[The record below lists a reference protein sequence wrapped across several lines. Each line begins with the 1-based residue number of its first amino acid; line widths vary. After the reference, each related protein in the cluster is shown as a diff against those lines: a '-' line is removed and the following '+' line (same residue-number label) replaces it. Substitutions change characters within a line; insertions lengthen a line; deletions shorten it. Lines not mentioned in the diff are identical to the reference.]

1 MKTQPSFVK
10 GKRASRVS
18 FEVFQKKLYMRE
30 YISVKGDGFVFAF
43 FAFFFFHC
51 YARDWAWKNAFTSVW
66 VRYCAKE
73 TLTRRCFKICEMF
86 FGDFCYL
93 HLQHVIFVIKF
104 LSIEW
109 FFSSFI
115 TFLAFNFGW
124 VKYNNLW
131 QISHSCFLFDY
142 ILLFQIINFTRI
154 VNSIWFISV
163 IYFQLV

>member
-1 MKTQPSFVK
+1 MLREWALRYFKKSFICENTFQSK
-10 GKRASRVS
+10 GTVLFSLS
-18 FEVFQKKLYMRE
+18 LL
-30 YISVKGDGFVFAF
+30 
-43 FAFFFFHC
+43 FFFYC
-51 YARDWAWKNAFTSVW
+51 YARDWAWKNAFKSVW

-86 FGDFCYL
+86 FGDFCNL

-115 TFLAFNFGW
+115 TFLAFHFGW

-131 QISHSCFLFDY
+131 QISHSCFLFM
-142 ILLFQIINFTRI
+142 IIFYC
-154 VNSIWFISV
+154 FK
-163 IYFQLV
+163 L